1 MPKYHRSRKQ
11 QSLSCII
18 KYNIFLIESF
28 QSSIRKPITIDTEPK
43 FLSITSMSSPQLLFS
58 ESNEQS
64 TNNNNRQQ
72 TIKKE
77 LDRQSSLFIRGHRP
91 TIENL
96 SPNPQVL
103 DMTNISENQL
113 SLTIPPNFLFRNKPS
128 RVFLSNRSS
137 FKINDRI
144 SSPRIKPSN
153 YSKTVNDVKQILF
166 HPKSIHRKNSLP
178 TPIWTPTLTEQDL
191 THTRTLAGI
200 LRSKSHLSK
209 FFRNR
214 QSQKRTNTN
223 LKPTDIQDLYISPRL
238 VNNPQHELE
247 MNKNTCNKGSI
258 VDECKCKTGIKKMN
272 RKNEIECLIVWN
284 FPGLVVVLYFLYF
297 LYI

>member
-1 MPKYHRSRKQ
+1 MPNYYRSRKQ
-11 QSLSCII
+11 QSLFCII
-18 KYNIFLIESF
+18 KYNFFIFKFLIESF
-28 QSSIRKPITIDTEPK
+28 QSSIRKPITIDTQPK
-43 FLSITSMSSPQLLFS
+43 GLSITSISSPQLLFS

-77 LDRQSSLFIRGHRP
+77 LDRQPSLFIRGHRP

-96 SPNPQVL
+96 SPNPQVS

-113 SLTIPPNFLFRNKPS
+113 SLTIPQNFLFRNK
-128 RVFLSNRSS
+128 LSNRSS

-153 YSKTVNDVKQILF
+153 YSKTVDEVKQILF
-166 HPKSIHRKNSLP
+166 HPKSIHRNNSLP

-214 QSQKRTNTN
+214 QSQKIQSERMNTN
-223 LKPTDIQDLYISPRL
+223 LKTTDIQDLYISPRSL
-238 VNNPQHELE
+238 NNPQYELD

-258 VDECKCKTGIKKMN
+258 VDECKCKSD
-272 RKNEIECLIVWN
+272 
-284 FPGLVVVLYFLYF
+284 
-297 LYI
+297 